1 MRKLIAI
8 LILSCIALAAICQ
21 NKVSVSGIVAD
32 AETGEVLIG
41 ANVVDSAGQ
50 SWSVTD
56 NSGYFCL
63 HTVLPAK
70 VSVSFIGY
78 ATERLTIDAKTKLPL
93 RISLAPDKQM
103 LGEVTVVAQG
113 RKQGGNVSEM
123 SIKEISELPSMG
135 GKPDI
140 AKGMSLLPGISTQRE
155 GTSVLNVRGGNPG
168 ENMYLFDNVPI
179 IYVNHLGG
187 FFSTFNPDIINDIRI
202 YKGGFPARYGGK
214 LSSIVDITQK
224 EGNKNKHCGSLH
236 VGLTD
241 ISATAEGPAG
251 LKNSSYIVCAR
262 KTMIGAL
269 LLFASY
275 LADQNYLIGYGF
287 YDLNGKFS
295 WSPTDKDK
303 LTVNLYIGDDY
314 LGLRSKKQ
322 TGYYVNPQQF
332 RLGYM
337 WGNVMASVQYKRI
350 LGNKTF
356 LSAGISHSRY
366 RLRTGY
372 KIKQEVDTLPD
383 VRSRFLSSLD
393 VTMADVVVK
402 HDFFK
407 FWNMEAGV
415 QGEFQSYLPT
425 YNFEQ
430 KNTIY
435 RPAAFAYLSTTLQFL
450 KYSSATL
457 GVRANGIMS
466 STYRDFSIEPRASLT
481 FGFSPNH
488 RLGLS
493 YMTATQYS
501 HLIFTSGSIMNNE
514 VWIPSGENINPAKVT
529 QYSAEWESDF
539 LGGKLAMTIGG
550 YYKSSTDLAT
560 YKDGFTNF
568 IGDDNWESKV
578 ETGGIGRAYG
588 VEFLLRKKAG
598 RFTGFVGYTYA
609 RSFRKYANINNGEEF
624 PYDFDRPHNFNIAAS
639 YRINEKFKVSATW
652 TYQTGIPYT
661 PALGKQYVPAITEE
675 GELYM
680 YECLIYGERNSGR
693 MKDYHRLDLALTYEY
708 KTKKGRDAAWSFN
721 IYNAYFRQNPFF
733 YYYNNTPYDYFL
745 YPSVDSNS
753 SALKLYQVSYF
764 PFLASFSYKV
774 YFGGK

>member
-1 MRKLIAI
+1 MRRFLAI
-8 LILSCIALAAICQ
+8 LIWVCVSVVAICQ
-21 NKVSVSGIVAD
+21 NKVSVSGFVTD
-32 AETGEVLIG
+32 SETGEVLIG
-41 ANVVDSAGQ
+41 ANVVDSARH
-50 SWSVTD
+50 SWSITD
-56 NSGYFCL
+56 NSGYFCI
-63 HTVLPAK
+63 HTQLPTEIAI
-70 VSVSFIGY
+70 SFIGY
-78 ATERLTIDAKTKLPL
+78 STKRLSVDVSTKLPL
-93 RISLAPDKQM
+93 KIALSPDKQM

-113 RKQGGNVSEM
+113 RRSGGSVSEM

-140 AKGMSLLPGISTQRE
+140 AKGMQLLPGISTQRE
-155 GTSVLNVRGGNPG
+155 GTSILNVRGGNPG

-187 FFSTFNPDIINDIRI
+187 FFSTFNPDIINDICI

-214 LSSIVDITQK
+214 LSSIIDITQK

-262 KTMIGAL
+262 KTMVGAWL
-269 LLFASY
+269 LLTSS

-303 LTVNLYIGDDY
+303 LTVNFYIGDDY

-322 TGYYVNPQQF
+322 ADHMILQDQF

-337 WGNVMASVQYKRI
+337 WGNVMASAQYKRI
-350 LGNKTF
+350 LGSKTF

-372 KIKQEVDTLPD
+372 TIKQADDTLPD
-383 VRSRFLSSLD
+383 IRSRFLSSLD
-393 VTMADVVVK
+393 VTMLDVSVK

-407 FWNMEAGV
+407 FWNMEAGL
-415 QGEFQSYLPT
+415 QGEYQSYLPT

-430 KNTIY
+430 KNSIR
-435 RPAAFAYLSTTLQFL
+435 RPAVFAYLSTSLQFL
-450 KYSSATL
+450 KYSSVTL
-457 GVRANGIMS
+457 GVRGNGIMS
-466 STYRDFSIEPRASLT
+466 KTYSDYSLEPRASLM

-488 RLGLS
+488 RLNMS
-493 YMTATQYS
+493 YMKATQYS
-501 HLIFTSGSIMNNE
+501 HLVLTSGSIMNNE

-539 LGGKLAMTIGG
+539 LGGKLSMTIGG
-550 YYKSSTDLAT
+550 YYKASTDLAT

-568 IGDDNWESKV
+568 MGDDNWAAKV

-598 RFTGFVGYTYA
+598 RFTGFVSYSYA
-609 RSFRKYANINNGEEF
+609 RSFRKYANINDGEEF
-624 PYDFDRPHNFNIAAS
+624 PYDFDRPHNFNIAAN
-639 YRINEKFKVSATW
+639 YRINEKFTLSATW
-652 TYQTGIPYT
+652 TYQTGLPYT
-661 PALGKQYVPAITEE
+661 PALGKQYVPALTEE

-693 MKDYHRLDLALTYEY
+693 MKDYHRLDIALTYEY
-708 KTKKGRDAAWSFN
+708 KTKKGRDAAWSFS

-733 YYYNNTPYDYFL
+733 YYYNVSDSDGFY
-745 YPSVDSNS
+745 YPRIDNNS
-753 SALKLYQVSYF
+753 FALKLYQVSYF
-764 PFLASFSYKV
+764 PFIASFSYKV